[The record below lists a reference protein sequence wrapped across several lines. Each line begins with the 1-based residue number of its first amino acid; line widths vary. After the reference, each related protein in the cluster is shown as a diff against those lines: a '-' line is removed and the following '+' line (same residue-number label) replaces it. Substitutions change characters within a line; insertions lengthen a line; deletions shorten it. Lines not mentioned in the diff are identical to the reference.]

1 MCWCVCTCNHMHQM
15 EKTALIPNSMLRLC
29 SARPILKS
37 CSFPIHQ
44 PGEINNNHELP
55 AGRIFFFAISLS
67 KKESIIPELQ
77 NQVMHY
83 DVTNQVTDSKTL
95 FFKIFQVSNLM

>member
-1 MCWCVCTCNHMHQM
+1 
-15 EKTALIPNSMLRLC
+15 MLQHC

-44 PGEINNNHELP
+44 PGEINKNHEPP
-55 AGRIFFFAISLS
+55 AGRNFFFAISLS

-95 FFKIFQVSNLM
+95 FFKIFQVSNSM